1 MSSKP
6 TVPDSAL
13 QQLAAAGFDVEV
25 RHQHL
30 LVHQVPYVNEAG
42 VVKRGTVIC
51 KYVES
56 GGQLLPP
63 NANHGDSHQIWWQGE
78 YPCYADRRRL
88 AELENE
94 NQGQELFPGCIF
106 NYRFSNKPVGVD
118 HFQTHVEKVMHYI
131 NLIQAQAGVLEPW
144 SRAQAGGVKRSED
157 ESVFQYPDSA
167 SARAEI
173 LMTSAQLAI
182 GKVAIVGLGGT
193 GSYVLDQLAKTPVP
207 GIDLFDG
214 DLFEQHS
221 AFRSPGAATEA
232 EIDARLP
239 KVEIYKRRYSA
250 MHRGIV
256 SHPYF
261 LDDANIAE
269 LADFSFVF
277 VCVDRADARRLI
289 FRFLQSCGIPFIDV
303 GMNLQQVKGSL
314 RLIGSCRATL
324 VTPQLNDHVDN
335 CVPLADGDE
344 DALYRQNI
352 QVADMNALNAQMAVM
367 LWKQYCGFYQADFA
381 TVNMLFSVNQNM
393 LAKTVAGVGDGDEG

>member
-1 MSSKP
+1 MLSRP

-13 QQLAAAGFDVEV
+13 QQLAALGFDVEV
-25 RHQHL
+25 RQQHL
-30 LVHQVPYVNEAG
+30 LVHQVPYVSGAG
-42 VVKRGTVIC
+42 EVKRGTVIC

-63 NANHGDSHQIWWQGE
+63 NGNHGDSHQVWWQGE

-94 NQGQELFPGCIF
+94 NNTQELFPGCTINF
-106 NYRFSNKPVGVD
+106 RFSNKPVGLE
-118 HFQTHVEKVMHYI
+118 HFQTHVEKVMHYV

-144 SRAQAGGVKRSED
+144 AQAQAGGVKRSNE
-157 ESVFQYPDSA
+157 ESVFQYSDSA

-207 GIDLFDG
+207 GIDIFDG

-239 KVEIYKRRYSA
+239 KVEIYRRRYSA
-250 MHRGIV
+250 MHRHIV

-261 LDDANIAE
+261 LDQANIAE
-269 LADFSFVF
+269 LTDFSFVF

-289 FRFLQSCGIPFIDV
+289 FDFLRSHDIPFVDV
-303 GMNLQQVKGSL
+303 GMNLQQVRGSL

-324 VTPQLNDHVDN
+324 VTPHMNEHVN
-335 CVPLADGDE
+335 TCVPLADGDD

-352 QVADMNALNAQMAVM
+352 QVADMNAMNAQMAVM
-367 LWKQYCGFYQADFA
+367 LWKQYCGFYQADFS
-381 TVNMLFSVNQNM
+381 TVNMLFAVNQTT
-393 LAKTVAGVGDGDEG
+393 LARTIAGAGAIHEG